1 MTWVH
6 KSIFV
11 IFVLLSLSL
20 CAEAEEL
27 KFGILHTED
36 TLPIVVAENH
46 GIFEKYGLKVKVIP
60 FNSALERDAALMA
73 NELDAVITDPLAVI
87 ILRNKGYDI
96 KIVSICLGEKPDEGV
111 FSILSSPHS
120 NINCIKDLKGKRIA
134 ISSNTIIEY
143 VTDMLLKKYN
153 IKAEK
158 TEVRRM
164 PLRLQMLLSDK
175 VDAATLPEP
184 LATYAVSR
192 GAKEIVSD
200 VMLKESITQTV
211 IVFTNSF
218 IENHKTNVED
228 FLKAYKES
236 VSKINASPYTFK
248 KCFLEV
254 ARIPGSMTSSY
265 KVPHYP
271 YPKRFPLKYYKN
283 YEQWALKKGII
294 KKEMP
299 YRKAI
304 YAPGN
309 KP

>member
-1 MTWVH
+1 MTWAH

-11 IFVLLSLSL
+11 IFVLLSLSF

-27 KFGILHTED
+27 KIGILHTED
-36 TLPIVVAENH
+36 ALPIVVAENH
-46 GIFEKYGLKVKVIP
+46 GIFEKYKLKVKLIS

-96 KIVSICLGEKPDEGV
+96 KIVCICLGGKPDEGV
-111 FSILSSPHS
+111 FAILSSPHS
-120 NINCIKDLKGKRIA
+120 NIKCIKDLKGKKIA

-153 IKAEK
+153 VKAEK

-164 PLRLQMLLSDK
+164 PLRVQMLLSDK

-192 GAKEIVSD
+192 GARRIVSD
-200 VMLKESITQTV
+200 AMLKESITQTV
-211 IVFTNSF
+211 IVFSNSF
-218 IENHKTNVED
+218 IENHKSNVED

-236 VSKINASPYTFK
+236 VSKINASPYTYK
-248 KCFLEV
+248 NCFLEV
-254 ARIPGSMTSSY
+254 ARIPGSVTSSY

-271 YPKRFPLKYYKN
+271 YPKRFPLKYYEN

-304 YAPGN
+304 YAAGDRP
-309 KP
+309 

>member
-1 MTWVH
+1 M
-6 KSIFV
+6 KRIYRSIPA
-11 IFVLLSLSL
+11 ILLILSWNL
-20 CAEAEEL
+20 CAGAEEL
-27 KFGILHTED
+27 KIGILHTED
-36 TLPIVVAENH
+36 ALPIVVAKNY

-73 NELDAVITDPLAVI
+73 NELDAAITDPLAVI

-120 NINCIKDLKGKRIA
+120 NINCIGDLNGKKIA

-158 TEVRRM
+158 IEVRRM

-175 VDAATLPEP
+175 VNAATLPEP

-192 GAKEIVSD
+192 GAKRIVSD
-200 VMLKESITQTV
+200 AMLKESITQTV

-218 IENHKTNVED
+218 IKKYKNEIED
-228 FLKAYKES
+228 FLRAYKES
-236 VSKINASPYTFK
+236 VFKINTSPHTYK

-254 ARIPGSMTSSY
+254 ARIPPSIASSF

-271 YPKRFPLKYYKN
+271 YPKVFPIKYYKN
-283 YEQWALKKGII
+283 YEQWALRKGII
-294 KKEMP
+294 RKEMS

-304 YAPGN
+304 YASGN